1 VGERRSGSFIE
12 GSVNFDDRQTLKIT
26 EDRLSDMV
34 IIFESILDTIL
45 VLLGKWAQ
53 VKRPD
58 DDCTNPDITAA
69 RLEEFSREV
78 RLYKEKVKVLHERVK
93 GSSVLVSFQPCFENS
108 C

>member
-1 VGERRSGSFIE
+1 VGEQRSGSFIE
-12 GSVNFDDRQTLKIT
+12 GGVNFDDRQTLKIT

-34 IIFESILDTIL
+34 IIFESLSDTIL

-58 DDCTNPDITAA
+58 DDYTSPDTIAA

-93 GSSVLVSFQPCFENS
+93 GSSVLVSFQPCFENG